1 MDNINI
7 EPLIQNLIDLY
18 FKNNNEKICEML
30 GIEYDPD
37 YKSSIDESRYKL
49 NNEYKYHKENNGMI
63 FHNDENPTTVERV
76 NVDEETKYLL
86 SILKT
91 ITTYVID
98 ERYLIDDIIIKW
110 TKNKILIS
118 KIERQMKVG
127 ECIRHQV
134 KVGEKNWTILSNLC
148 KNNGIPIKD
157 GFKLSIMNYFK
168 EIDTNNSNLNINLK

>member
-18 FKNNNEKICEML
+18 FKNDNEKICKML

-110 TKNKILIS
+110 TKNKTLIN
-118 KIERQMKVG
+118 KIERQTKVG
-127 ECIRHQV
+127 ECMLHKI
-134 KVGEKNWTILSNLC
+134 KAGEKNWGMLSKLC

-157 GFKLSIMNYFK
+157 GFKLSVMNYFN
-168 EIDTNNSNLNINLK
+168 EINMNISNLK